1 VGAVR
6 RVEQDNDVNVRE
18 RLVALS
24 EADHSYNYSFVEG
37 NIPVRRYE
45 ATVRLFPITDGDRTY
60 WHWSGEFE
68 LDPKDAAEMLKLIE
82 AFWTTAID
90 AVKAHLGAEGR

>member
-1 VGAVR
+1 
-6 RVEQDNDVNVRE
+6 
-18 RLVALS
+18 
-24 EADHSYNYSFVEG
+24 
-37 NIPVRRYE
+37 
-45 ATVRLFPITDGDRTY
+45 VRLFPITDGDRTY

-82 AFWTTAID
+82 ASWTTAID